1 MRNKRYVPGIL
12 ASMLGK
18 LSPPPLTKKQEEI
31 VESRE
36 RLHYLAHNHFQ
47 PLDLN
52 PLSAPKQ
59 IQLPPPLQKLNI
71 GK

>member
-18 LSPPPLTKKQEEI
+18 LPPPPLTKKQEEI

-47 PLDLN
+47 PLELN
-52 PLSAPKQ
+52 PNPKPVLNQ
-59 IQLPPPLQKLNI
+59 PPAPLQKLNI
-71 GK
+71 V